1 MESFEQQRL
10 LLDRLRAMVLKMS
23 ESLDR
28 METQADVLQSALRT
42 AQELGQREAELM
54 AQAKELHLSRERN
67 DLERSLA
74 RFPLDLQNALSTVA
88 QELKSLVPVWEGAF
102 QTAQVRFNRLAPI
115 PDRLNQVMRQ
125 REAVMER
132 IHVAL
137 NARLDKQ
144 RLLAGAAPPDE
155 EGLPQF
161 EVAPPSSEF
170 VIAQSHPAITVEIL
184 LDEPNRLMPPLP
196 SSDMPGLFV
205 STPTPPELGMP
216 IHMLVHMPAG
226 RLIEADGFV
235 AWRREGT
242 APEESGFGVELA
254 AIQEEDRILLLD
266 LLSH

>member
-10 LLDRLRAMVLKMS
+10 LLDRLRSMLLKMS

-28 METQADVLQSALRT
+28 MEAHAETLQSSLRA
-42 AQELGQREAELM
+42 AQELGQREAELLT
-54 AQAKELHLSRERN
+54 QTQELHLIRERS

-74 RFPLDLQNALSTVA
+74 RFPLDVPNALSTVS
-88 QELKSLVPVWEGAF
+88 QELKSLLPVWEGAS
-102 QTAQVRFNRLAPI
+102 QTAQLRFNRLGPI
-115 PDRLNQVMRQ
+115 PERLNQAMRQ

-132 IHVAL
+132 IVASITARQEKQ
-137 NARLDKQ
+137 NAA
-144 RLLAGAAPPDE
+144 AGMVPEE

-170 VIAQSHPAITVEIL
+170 VVAQSHPAIAVEIL

-205 STPTPPELGMP
+205 ATSTPPELGMP
-216 IHMLVHMPAG
+216 IHILVHLPGG

-235 AWRREGT
+235 AWRREGF